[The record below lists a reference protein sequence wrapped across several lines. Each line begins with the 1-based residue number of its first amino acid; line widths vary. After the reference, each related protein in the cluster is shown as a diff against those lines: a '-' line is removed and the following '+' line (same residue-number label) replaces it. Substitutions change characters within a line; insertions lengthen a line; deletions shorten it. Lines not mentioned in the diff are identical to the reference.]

1 MLREL
6 ELNSPF
12 APPATTTAKATKVA
26 RKPKVPSPGAV
37 SAPSRD
43 RSARLANKA
52 AGTKAPE
59 IDPDALKIS
68 RSEDQPR
75 SDDDDDTQA
84 TDADAPQ
91 ASTSIDFEYQATSEL
106 KDLCTRFADGRVDD
120 CLLTIIT
127 QANPDLAGEPGIA
140 FPPLEP
146 KSALGATPATNLP
159 RVATEDLVGSA
170 AGSAVVGAVE
180 SLDANVSTKPTK
192 SKKKLTGQARKI
204 AKAKRF
210 GDLEVPVGTW
220 HARRADFHENLVHL
234 PTMAGIFGDPKKGA
248 YSIAVS
254 GGYEDNVDQG
264 ESFTF
269 TGEGGKIVDK
279 RKKRVSMYKTKPNAP
294 QTLTKGNMALYRSCQ
309 TGKAV
314 RVIRGE
320 NSSWEGAPKKGYRYD
335 GVSVV
340 SSPPWDD

>member
-12 APPATTTAKATKVA
+12 ALPTTTTPKATKVA
-26 RKPKVPSPGAV
+26 RKSKAPGPGAV

-52 AGTKAPE
+52 AGIKAPK

-68 RSEDQPR
+68 RSEDHPS
-75 SDDDDDTQA
+75 SDDEEDSSQA
-84 TDADAPQ
+84 AEIDAPHV
-91 ASTSIDFEYQATSEL
+91 STSIDFEYQATSET
-106 KDLCTRFADGRVDD
+106 KDICTRFADGRVDD
-120 CLLTIIT
+120 RLLAIIT
-127 QANPDLAGEPGIA
+127 QANPDLAGEPGIR
-140 FPPLEP
+140 PRLETRP
-146 KSALGATPATNLP
+146 ALEATPPTKLP
-159 RVATEDLVGSA
+159 QIATEELDGSA
-170 AGSAVVGAVE
+170 AA
-180 SLDANVSTKPTK
+180 SLDANVPTEPPK
-192 SKKKLTGQARKI
+192 SKKKLTGQARQI

-210 GDLEVPVGTW
+210 GDVNVSVGTW

-234 PTMAGIFGDPKKGA
+234 PTMAGIFGEPEKGA

-254 GGYEDNVDQG
+254 GGYEDNVDHG
-264 ESFTF
+264 DSFTF

-279 RKKRVSMYKTKPNAP
+279 RRKRTTLSKTKPNAP

-309 TGKAV
+309 TGKPV

-320 NSSWEGAPKKGYRYD
+320 KSSWDGAPKKGYRYD

-340 SSPPWDD
+340 SSPLGIIRLY

>member
-12 APPATTTAKATKVA
+12 APPAPTTPKATKVA
-26 RKPKVPSPGAV
+26 RKPKLPSPGAV
-37 SAPSRD
+37 SAPSREK
-43 RSARLANKA
+43 SARLANKA
-52 AGTKAPE
+52 AGTKAPK

-68 RSEDQPR
+68 RSEDQPS
-75 SDDDDDTQA
+75 SDDEDPSQA

-91 ASTSIDFEYQATSEL
+91 VSTSIDFEYQATSEL
-106 KDLCTRFADGRVDD
+106 KDICTRFADGRVDD
-120 CLLTIIT
+120 CLLAIIT

-140 FPPLEP
+140 LPPLDAA
-146 KSALGATPATNLP
+146 SALGATPATNLP
-159 RVATEDLVGSA
+159 RVATEDPDGSA
-170 AGSAVVGAVE
+170 AVGAAV
-180 SLDANVSTKPTK
+180 SLDPNVPTKRTK

-210 GDLEVPVGTW
+210 GDVKVPVGTW
-220 HARRADFHENLVHL
+220 HARRGDFHENLVHL
-234 PTMAGIFGDPKKGA
+234 PTMAGIFGEPEKGA

-254 GGYEDNVDQG
+254 GGYEDNVDHG

-279 RKKRVSMYKTKPNAP
+279 RKKRGSLCKTKPNAP

-309 TGKAV
+309 TGKPV

-320 NSSWEGAPKKGYRYD
+320 NSSWDGAPKEGYRYD

-340 SSPPWDD
+340 SSPSQDD